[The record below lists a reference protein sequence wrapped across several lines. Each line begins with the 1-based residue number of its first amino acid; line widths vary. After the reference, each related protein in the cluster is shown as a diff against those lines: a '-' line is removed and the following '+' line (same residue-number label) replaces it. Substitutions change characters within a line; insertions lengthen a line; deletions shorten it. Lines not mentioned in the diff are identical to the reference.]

1 MMVETASEGVLD
13 DDHAHTHPVLVP
25 RPLLDDGGPKGG
37 QVVLQMPMGLE
48 DWPEDIWHG
57 ENDANERYIR

>member
-1 MMVETASEGVLD
+1 
-13 DDHAHTHPVLVP
+13 LVP